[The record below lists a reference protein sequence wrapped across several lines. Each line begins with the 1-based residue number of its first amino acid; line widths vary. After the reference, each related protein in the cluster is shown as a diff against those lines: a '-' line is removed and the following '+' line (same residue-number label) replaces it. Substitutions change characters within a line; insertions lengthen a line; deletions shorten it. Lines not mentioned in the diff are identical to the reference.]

1 MIIYMVRRIGAA
13 IPILIVV
20 VVVTFSIIHLVPGN
34 PAGVILGPSATTQ
47 AIAHLTQAMGLDKS
61 LPQQFW
67 LWLSEVARG
76 NFGYSVFL
84 DEPVIRAIVQ
94 HAGPTFWL
102 AVYAEIMSMIL
113 SLVFG
118 LLAAWYRDTWL
129 DRLLD
134 TAFMAQIA
142 IPDFILALELVYVF
156 AVALRLF
163 PVSGYTSPGQ
173 GLGRFIVVSITLP
186 ALVLAIGQAG
196 LIARV
201 IRDAVVEAF
210 QQDYVRVAMAKGAS
224 RFRVFVRHALRSSLI
239 VPLTMLGSSF
249 ATLLGGVVIL
259 ESVFNIPGLGWLAV
273 NAILNKDYQTVQAVV
288 MLIAITYITIN
299 LVVDMLYFVVDPRT
313 RTIYQ

>member
-1 MIIYMVRRIGAA
+1 MFIYMVRRIGAA
-13 IPILIVV
+13 IPIVMIV

-34 PAGVILGPSATTQ
+34 PAAVILGPSATTQ
-47 AIAHLTQAMGLDKS
+47 AIAHLTRAMGLDKS

-67 LWLSEVARG
+67 LWLSGIASG

-84 DEPVIRAIVQ
+84 DEPVLRAVVQ
-94 HAGPTFWL
+94 HAGPTLWL
-102 AVYAEIMSMIL
+102 SVDAEILSIVL
-113 SLVFG
+113 SLTLG
-118 LLAAWYRDTWL
+118 GLAAWYRDTWV
-129 DRLLD
+129 DHLLD

-156 AVALRLF
+156 AVAVHWF
-163 PVSGYTSPGQ
+163 PVSGYSSPAQ
-173 GLGRFIVVSITLP
+173 GMLRFVVSITLP

-196 LIARV
+196 LIGRV
-201 IRDAVVEAF
+201 IRDAIVDAS

-224 RFRVFVRHALRSSLI
+224 RFRVFFRHALRSSLI
-239 VPLTMLGSSF
+239 VPLTMMGSSF

-273 NAILNKDYQTVQAVV
+273 NAILNKDYPTVQAVV
-288 MLIAITYITIN
+288 MLIAVTYITIN
-299 LVVDMLYFVVDPRT
+299 LIVDMLYFVVDPRT